1 MREKQGESRRDGFYL
16 AMVMRLACQALNKI
30 LTSFQRT
37 ETTQLIKKYPLG
49 CFYPLENFYA
59 ARRAQVYAIALEN
72 YHSRADSRSFAVF
85 AFSDTHFFIFNLA
98 AKFVSCAREE
108 GVGGLI
114 LCQWH
119 DTEAAPD
126 QTRSFLMSQPYEVRL
141 IIDRNEHGYLARL
154 VEPHN
159 QESDQFTLGLPVGEA
174 EAADL
179 RWYLE
184 KYLQLPGAG
193 DHARARGIEA
203 RLNDWGKALFD
214 EIFDTSQGTH
224 VYRNLLEA
232 VKSSSNSGNNC
243 LLTLGST
250 DPEVLLQPW
259 EMMRDSRGPLAFQG
273 ITIRRQLRGAGKPP
287 AHELRLPLRVL
298 LIVSRPEDI
307 GFIDPR
313 NSIAPLLEALQA
325 LPGGQVQ
332 VDFCDPPTLPQLER
346 TISAARKVK
355 QPYHLVHFDG
365 HGTYLPK
372 TGIGAL
378 AFEKDDYTAD
388 LVTGTQMGDLLARLE
403 VPLVLLEACRSS
415 DLSNRPVFGSVA
427 PALLQSGV
435 GSVIAFS
442 HSVHIQA
449 AKILVERF
457 YRELVAGMTIGQAVE
472 EARAAMHAD
481 RRRWLHLGPNAE
493 SIELQ
498 DWFIPQLYQVGADL
512 SLLTSRKSSARPKS
526 EAQPFAS
533 RPLPGFPPA
542 PMYRFH
548 GRAMELLELERIFR
562 RHSAVVVAG
571 MGGMGKTALAREAA
585 GWWLRTQRFESAVF
599 CSFEQKAGAE
609 RVVQLLGQALEGD
622 DFSSRSGENQWR
634 TAVDLF
640 HRRKVLLVWD
650 NFESTL
656 PAFQD
661 TVGASRW
668 DAQTTNVR
676 ASRRDAPTEF
686 GEEARNRLLQ
696 LYRELTEGAPLGKIL
711 VTCRP
716 VETGLPGIKEFS
728 LTGLARPDSLHLLA
742 AVLDLKDIKL
752 DRPGYERHEIEALLE
767 ALDDHPLSIELVAP
781 HLKEL
786 PPATIRQEFGQ
797 LLEKFSH
804 ESAAEGRNRS
814 LQASLAFS
822 CKRLSQAAQQM
833 LPYLAWFEGG
843 VFEQFLLDF
852 SGQQPATWNKIRNE
866 LVATALIKIEDL
878 PQFKIPFLRFHPTL
892 SYAAKAGEVPH
903 PEATEQK
910 FIEVYLGVRGAAY
923 QMLRGSQPA
932 VGMALMAAEEANL
945 RRAMTLAFRRGE
957 RLQGAWIAD
966 TLRDYL
972 ERAQRLRE
980 RDALVAWVR
989 QQMPEDAGLD
999 EATCEAIRQHAWS
1012 QFTQG
1017 HAQEALD
1024 MVQNL
1029 INRLESE
1036 GLAGPVGSSSSSR
1049 IDLAQKELS
1058 NGAGGEEVTF
1068 QVAVSKL
1075 YLGRIYNHAGRS
1087 DLAVQPLQ
1095 QAIAGFEQ
1103 LGEPQRGNLAAALGD
1118 LANAYGRLG
1127 QFDAALQA
1135 AERSLQINREMGRS
1149 REIATGLG
1157 QIAQILM
1164 QQQRYSEAEGRYEE
1178 ALQSAREAGDL
1189 ELQGS
1194 LLQHMAGLQDVRG
1207 HYDRA
1212 VDLYK
1217 QALALFQRANA
1228 QASEM
1233 RTCDLLATAER
1244 QRGQLQAAEA
1254 WYHRA
1259 RELAQQLG
1267 DQRQLAVVAQNLGIL
1282 YQKRA
1287 EQTTNPAEREALLR
1301 QAVGS
1306 VQSGLEINLERQDQV
1321 EAARSYFQLGVL
1333 HWMLNELDQAENN
1346 ALNALK
1352 IRETLNLPDVYKDY
1366 INLANIARDRGDQ
1379 QAAAQWQAKYEAKW
1393 AEVQKLRRGQQG
1405 AGGKGQMPEELLK
1418 GIIGL
1423 AQAVYAARM
1432 SQSPLPAEVNEVLA
1446 QLAETPAPFNSLS
1459 GFLQAI
1465 GNGKPVPAIP
1475 PGLPPQIQQVLAAL
1489 VGAIK

>member
-1 MREKQGESRRDGFYL
+1 
-16 AMVMRLACQALNKI
+16 
-30 LTSFQRT
+30 
-37 ETTQLIKKYPLG
+37 
-49 CFYPLENFYA
+49 
-59 ARRAQVYAIALEN
+59 
-72 YHSRADSRSFAVF
+72 
-85 AFSDTHFFIFNLA
+85 
-98 AKFVSCAREE
+98 
-108 GVGGLI
+108 
-114 LCQWH
+114 
-119 DTEAAPD
+119 
-126 QTRSFLMSQPYEVRL
+126 MSQPYEVRL
-141 IIDRNEHGYLARL
+141 IIDRKEHGYTARFLA
-154 VEPHN
+154 PDI
-159 QESDQFTLGLPVGEA
+159 QQSDEFTLAMPVGNA

-193 DHARARGIEA
+193 DYARAREIEA

-214 EIFDTSQGTH
+214 EVFDTSQGAH
-224 VYRNLLEA
+224 VHRNLLDA
-232 VKSSSNSGNNC
+232 VKSSSNSGHNC

-273 ITIRRQLRGAGKPP
+273 VTIRRQLKGAGKPP

-313 NSIAPLLEALQA
+313 NSIAPLLEALA
-325 LPGGQVQ
+325 GLPGGQVQ

-346 TISAARKVK
+346 TISSARKAR

-378 AFEKDDYTAD
+378 AFEKDDYTTD

-481 RRRWLHLGPNAE
+481 RQRWLHLGPNAE

-512 SLLTSRKSSARPKS
+512 SLLASRKSSARAKS
-526 EAQPFAS
+526 EPQPFAA

-562 RHSAVVVAG
+562 RHPAVVVAG

-622 DFSSRSGENQWR
+622 DFSSRSGEDQWR
-634 TAVDLF
+634 TAVELF

-668 DAQTTNVR
+668 DAQPVEPQNVG
-676 ASRRDAPTEF
+676 ASRRDAPTTPTEF

-716 VETGLPGIKEFS
+716 VETGLPGPKEFS
-728 LTGLARPDSLHLLA
+728 LKGLARPDSLHLLA

-781 HLKEL
+781 HLKDL
-786 PPATIRQEFGQ
+786 PPANIRNEFGQ
-797 LLEKFSH
+797 LLEKFAN

-814 LQASLAFS
+814 LLASLAFS
-822 CKRLSQAAQQM
+822 CKRLSQASQQM

-843 VFEQFLLDF
+843 VFELFLLEF
-852 SGQQPATWNKIRNE
+852 AELKSEKWQAIRNE
-866 LVATALIKIEDL
+866 LLATALIKMEVSNE
-878 PQFKIPFLRFHPTL
+878 FPFLRFHPTL
-892 SYAAKAGEVPH
+892 SYAAKASDV
-903 PEATEQK
+903 PEAKAAEQR
-910 FIEVYLGVRGAAY
+910 FIEVYLNVRAVAK
-923 QMLRGSQPA
+923 QALFGSQPA
-932 VGMALMAAEEANL
+932 AGMALVAAEEANL
-945 RRAMTLAFRRGE
+945 RRAMTLAFRCGE
-957 RLQGAWIAD
+957 RHQGWQIAD
-966 TLRDYL
+966 TLGVYL
-972 ERAQRLRE
+972 QMAQRLRE

-999 EATCEAIRQHAWS
+999 EAVCEAIRQHARS
-1012 QFTQG
+1012 QFTSG

-1029 INRLESE
+1029 ITRLESE
-1036 GLAGPVGSSSSSR
+1036 GLAS
-1049 IDLAQKELS
+1049 
-1058 NGAGGEEVTF
+1058 GEDATF
-1068 QVAVSKL
+1068 QFAMSYS
-1075 YLGRIYNHAGRS
+1075 YLGQIYVNAGRS
-1087 DLAVQPLQ
+1087 DFALEPAKK
-1095 QAIAGFEQ
+1095 AIALFEQ
-1103 LGEPQRGNLAAALGD
+1103 LGESQRGNLAATLGD
-1118 LANAYGRLG
+1118 LANAYHNLG
-1127 QFDAALQA
+1127 QFDAALKA
-1135 AERSLQINREMGRS
+1135 AERAFQIVREMGHN
-1149 REIATGLG
+1149 REIATSAAI
-1157 QIAQILM
+1157 IAQILM
-1164 QQQRYSEAEGRYEE
+1164 RQERYGEAEDRYEE
-1178 ALQSAREAGDL
+1178 ALQAAREAGDL
-1189 ELQGS
+1189 ELQGIT
-1194 LLQHMAGLQDVRG
+1194 LQHTGILHDNQG
-1207 HYDRA
+1207 HHDRA

-1217 QALALFQRANA
+1217 QALALFQRAND

-1233 RTCDLLATAER
+1233 RTCDLLATAET

-1267 DQRQLAVVAQNLGIL
+1267 DQRQLAVIAQNLGIL
-1282 YQKRA
+1282 YQNRA
-1287 EQTTNPAEREALLR
+1287 EQAADPVEREALLR

-1321 EAARSYFQLGVL
+1321 GATSSYGQLGVL
-1333 HWMLNELDQAENN
+1333 YRMLGNLDQAEKNM
-1346 ALNALK
+1346 LGALK
-1352 IRETLNLPDVYKDY
+1352 IYESLNLPDIYKVYKV
-1366 INLANIARDRGDQ
+1366 LAYIARDRGDQ
-1379 QAAAQWQAKYEAKW
+1379 QAAAQWQAKADAKW
-1393 AEVQKLRRGQQG
+1393 AEVQRLRRGEQGQQG
-1405 AGGKGQMPEELLK
+1405 AGGKGQVSEEFLK
-1418 GIIGL
+1418 AIIGL
-1423 AQAVYAARM
+1423 AQAVYAARA
-1432 SQSPLPAEVNEVLA
+1432 SNSPLPAEVNEVLA
-1446 QLAETPAPFNSLS
+1446 QLAEMPAPFNGLS

-1465 GNGKPVPAIP
+1465 GSGKPVPAIP

-1489 VGAIK
+1489 VEAVK

>member
-1 MREKQGESRRDGFYL
+1 
-16 AMVMRLACQALNKI
+16 
-30 LTSFQRT
+30 
-37 ETTQLIKKYPLG
+37 
-49 CFYPLENFYA
+49 
-59 ARRAQVYAIALEN
+59 
-72 YHSRADSRSFAVF
+72 
-85 AFSDTHFFIFNLA
+85 
-98 AKFVSCAREE
+98 
-108 GVGGLI
+108 
-114 LCQWH
+114 
-119 DTEAAPD
+119 
-126 QTRSFLMSQPYEVRL
+126 MSQPYEVRL
-141 IIDRNEHGYLARL
+141 IIDRSEHGYLARFI
-154 VEPHN
+154 EPHN
-159 QESDQFTLGLPVGEA
+159 QESDQFTLSMPVGNA

-184 KYLQLPGAG
+184 KYLQFPGAG
-193 DHARARGIEA
+193 DHARAREIEA
-203 RLNDWGKALFD
+203 KLNDWGKALFD
-214 EIFDTSQGTH
+214 EVFDTSQGTH
-224 VYRNLLEA
+224 VYRNLLDA
-232 VKSSSNSGNNC
+232 VKSSSNSGHNC

-273 ITIRRQLRGAGKPP
+273 VTIRRQLKGAGKPP

-313 NSIAPLLEALQA
+313 NSIAPLLEALA
-325 LPGGQVQ
+325 GLPGGQVQ

-346 TISAARKVK
+346 TISTARKAR

-372 TGIGAL
+372 TGVGAL
-378 AFEKDDYTAD
+378 AFEKDDYTTD
-388 LVTGTQMGDLLARLE
+388 LVTGTQLGDLLARLE

-457 YRELVAGMTIGQAVE
+457 YRELVVGMTIGQAVE

-481 RRRWLHLGPNAE
+481 RQRWLHLGPNAE

-526 EAQPFAS
+526 EPLPLAP

-622 DFSSRSGENQWR
+622 DFSSRSGEDQWR
-634 TAVDLF
+634 TAVELF

-656 PAFQD
+656 PAFQAGD
-661 TVGASRW
+661 EDVGAFRQ
-668 DAQTTNVR
+668 DAQPAEPQHVET
-676 ASRRDAPTEF
+676 SRRDVSTASSTEPNVETFRRNVSTTPTEF

-716 VETGLPGIKEFS
+716 AEAGLPGIKEFS
-728 LTGLARPDSLHLLA
+728 LKGLARPDSLHLLG

-752 DRPGYERHEIEALLE
+752 DRPGYERHEIEALLQ

-786 PPATIRQEFGQ
+786 TPATIRHEFGQ
-797 LLEKFSH
+797 LLERFSH
-804 ESAAEGRNRS
+804 EGAAEGRNRS

-843 VFEQFLLDF
+843 VFEKFLLDF
-852 SGQQPATWNKIRNE
+852 AMLDARSWMQVRNE
-866 LVATALIKIEDL
+866 LVATALIKIEDFDW
-878 PQFKIPFLRFHPTL
+878 FKIPFLRFHPTL
-892 SYAAKAGEVPH
+892 SYAAKAGEVPD
-903 PEATEQK
+903 PEAAEQK
-910 FIEVYLGVRGAAY
+910 FVEVYLVVRAAAD
-923 QMLRGSQPA
+923 QWLRGSQPA
-932 VGMALMAAEEANL
+932 AGMALVAAEEANL
-945 RRAMTLAFRRGE
+945 RRAMALAFCRGE
-957 RLQGAWIAD
+957 RQQGWQIAD
-966 TLRDYL
+966 TLGVYL
-972 ERAQRLRE
+972 QMAQRLRE

-989 QQMPEDAGLD
+989 QQMPEGAGLD
-999 EATCEAIRQHAWS
+999 HAAWAAILDDAWS
-1012 QFTQG
+1012 QFAQG
-1017 HAQEALD
+1017 HAREALD
-1024 MVQNL
+1024 MVQSL

-1036 GLAGPVGSSSSSR
+1036 GLAGPIGYSSSSR

-1058 NGAGGEEVTF
+1058 NGAGGEEATF
-1068 QVAVSKL
+1068 QIAMSYN
-1075 YLGRIYNHAGRS
+1075 YLGRIYQNAGRS

-1095 QAIAGFEQ
+1095 QALAGYGQ
-1103 LGEPQRGNLAAALGD
+1103 LGESQRGNLSAALGD
-1118 LANAYGRLG
+1118 LANAYCNLG

-1135 AERSLQINREMGRS
+1135 GERGLKIDREMGRS
-1149 REIATGLG
+1149 REIATGLV

-1164 QQQRYSEAEGRYEE
+1164 QQQRYGEAEGRYEE
-1178 ALQSAREAGDL
+1178 ALQAAAEAGDL
-1189 ELQGS
+1189 ELQGIT
-1194 LLQHMAGLQDVRG
+1194 LQHMGSLQDDQG
-1207 HYDRA
+1207 DHERA

-1217 QALALFQRANA
+1217 QAIALFQRANA
-1228 QASEM
+1228 QGDEM
-1233 RTCDLLATAER
+1233 RTCDLLATAEQ

-1267 DQRQLAVVAQNLGIL
+1267 NQAQLAVTAQNLGIL
-1282 YQKRA
+1282 YQARA
-1287 EQTTNPAEREALLR
+1287 KQATDPAEREALLR
-1301 QAVGS
+1301 QAVAS
-1306 VQSGLEINLERQDQV
+1306 VQSSLAIKLEGQDQV
-1321 EAARSYFQLGVL
+1321 GAALSFMELGQTWRL
-1333 HWMLNELDQAENN
+1333 LGDFTQAEDNLKL
-1346 ALNALK
+1346 ALQIHESLQ
-1352 IRETLNLPDVYKDY
+1352 LPDVYKTY
-1366 INLANIARDRGDQ
+1366 WNLMELARDRGDQ

-1393 AEVQKLRRGQQG
+1393 AEVQRLRRGEGEQG
-1405 AGGKGQMPEELLK
+1405 ASGKGQVPEEFLK

-1432 SQSPLPAEVNEVLA
+1432 GQSPLSAEVNEVLE
-1446 QLAETPAPFNSLS
+1446 QLAEMPAPFNSLS

-1465 GNGKPVPAIP
+1465 GSDKPVPAIP

-1489 VGAIK
+1489 VEAIK